1 MGILLRMQLAGYF
14 DHTKSDSIE
23 SASPSLL
30 LYISKVGLQRMRNRL
45 QRRCKVRCCL
55 CSFGVRQRLNRGMW
69 ALALTGPIILT
80 AGTYACNGGATH
92 ACNGSTTHTSIPL
105 LWTIGSEVSV
115 AITFL
120 LQRASPISRP
130 TTLNMRMPGVLLL
143 VVSSLLILVPTLTRM
158 VVQLSDLSGSI
169 EMSIGAIEMTPMSI
183 LMTLKKA
190 AATLFLSTSLRVFF
204 KNKRRCSQKIW

>member
-1 MGILLRMQLAGYF
+1 
-14 DHTKSDSIE
+14 
-23 SASPSLL
+23 
-30 LYISKVGLQRMRNRL
+30 MRNRL
-45 QRRCKVRCCL
+45 QRRCKVRCCPY
-55 CSFGVRQRLNRGMW
+55 SFGVRQRPNRGMR

-130 TTLNMRMPGVLLL
+130 TTLNMRMSGVLLL

-158 VVQLSDLSGSI
+158 VVRLSDLSGSI

-183 LMTLKKA
+183 PMTLKRQRP
-190 AATLFLSTSLRVFF
+190 LYS
-204 KNKRRCSQKIW
+204 